1 MAGAKKCDRC
11 GTLYE
16 KFCVPAIEIVEYY
29 HGYGETRKDLC
40 PECQITLEKWLK
52 DYERKEIHKK

>member
-1 MAGAKKCDRC
+1 MASAKKCDRC

-16 KFCVPAIEIVEYY
+16 KFCAPAIEIVEYH
-29 HGYGETRKDLC
+29 HGYGETIKDLC

-52 DYERKEIHKK
+52 EYDRKEIHQK